1 MDLLALAVPFFLLAF
16 LIELVV
22 DRIRGT
28 SYIRANDA
36 INSMSAGSLSQT
48 FGFFTGLIPA
58 AILAYLLRDVSL
70 LQIDRAAFNQSPS
83 GLLHWAAALVAFDF
97 CYYWAHRSGHVIAGL
112 WAAHAVLH

>member
-1 MDLLALAVPFFLLAF
+1 MNPMDLLALAVPFFLLAF

-28 SYIRANDA
+28 GYMRANDA

-58 AILAYLLRDVSL
+58 ISTNYV
-70 LQIDRAAFNQSPS
+70 
-83 GLLHWAAALVAFDF
+83 V
-97 CYYWAHRSGHVIAGL
+97 
-112 WAAHAVLH
+112 